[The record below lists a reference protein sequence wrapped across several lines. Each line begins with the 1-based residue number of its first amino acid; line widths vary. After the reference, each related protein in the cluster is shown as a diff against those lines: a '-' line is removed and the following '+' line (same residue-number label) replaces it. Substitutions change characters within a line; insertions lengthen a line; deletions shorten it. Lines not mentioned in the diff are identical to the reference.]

1 MAYEK
6 VPGTSPEVEPP
17 DWFTTSPA
25 PRSPMTQAEQSEIA
39 ELWSGKTS
47 APQDPESVSE

>member
-1 MAYEK
+1 MEYEK

-25 PRSPMTQAEQSEIA
+25 PRSPMSQTEQSEIA
-39 ELWSGKTS
+39 ELWNNNNS
-47 APQDPESVSE
+47 APQDSESVSK